1 MLYLSL
7 VNLVSFFSVS
17 LFLFTFQ
24 ISMRAFYEDV
34 LIHVFS
40 KAFLSKQVIP
50 FFINTMT
57 YIFVLFVLAMIFLSL
72 NVTYNNKRFKRFI
85 YLSSTIMG
93 IFSLVVMTTLIL
105 DFFRASWD
113 TSACTFLFK

>member
-34 LIHVFS
+34 LKPVFE
-40 KAFLSKQVIP
+40 KTFATKTVIP
-50 FFINTMT
+50 FFINSMT
-57 YIFVLFVLAMIFLSL
+57 YIFVLFVLAMIFFSL
-72 NVTYNNKRFKRFI
+72 NVTYNNKRFRRLI

-93 IFSLVVMTTLIL
+93 IFSVVVTTVLIVDL
-105 DFFRASWD
+105 FRASWD
-113 TSACTFLFK
+113 SSTCTFLLK